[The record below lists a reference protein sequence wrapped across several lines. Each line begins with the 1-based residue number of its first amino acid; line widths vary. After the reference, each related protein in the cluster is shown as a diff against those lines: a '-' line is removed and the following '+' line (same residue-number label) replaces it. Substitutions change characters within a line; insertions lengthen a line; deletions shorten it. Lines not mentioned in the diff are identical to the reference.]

1 MFARK
6 IRIEVVA
13 PGEPRPCPL
22 AWLDSYSMLSF
33 TGRAAF
39 DETLPAADG
48 ILEAGFQVDLAAL
61 QADMEDWMTRKFGQG
76 TQVRLKLAED

>member
-1 MFARK
+1 MR
-6 IRIEVVA
+6 
-13 PGEPRPCPL
+13 
-22 AWLDSYSMLSF
+22 SF

-48 ILEAGFQVDLAAL
+48 ILEAGFQVDLEAL

-76 TQVRLKLAED
+76 GQVRLKLAES